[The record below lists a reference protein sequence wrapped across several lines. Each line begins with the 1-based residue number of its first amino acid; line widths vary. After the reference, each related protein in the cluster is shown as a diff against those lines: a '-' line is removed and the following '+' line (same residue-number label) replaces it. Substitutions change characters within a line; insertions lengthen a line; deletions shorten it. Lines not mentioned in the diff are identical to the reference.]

1 MTISIG
7 ERIFSILKSKHMQL
21 KDLADKLQL
30 TSGAVSNWKNRKT
43 DPPAKFIVPIAD
55 LLGVSPMYLLTGIDE
70 KSNVMPATSTLS
82 DEEQKVLTVFQSLD
96 IEGRVMMLSAG
107 ITEQR
112 RMLQLE
118 QSHDDVKKSLQ

>member
-55 LLGVSPMYLLTGIDE
+55 LLGVSPMYLLTGMDE